1 MSHETAV
8 GILGLGTWLPEPVR
22 TNAWWS
28 EAVVGRWKQKLETTL
43 PRTLELKARAET
55 EGVRAALSAILELS
69 PDPFQGGLERRVLP
83 ESLQSSD
90 MEAAAAQR
98 ALAAA
103 GVEARDID
111 VLLTYSMVPDYLTMN
126 SAAVVHHKVGLPE
139 RCFVLHA
146 EGICSSFLSQLTVAE
161 QFIRAGRAQRVL
173 IVQSSCGSRLTP
185 PEEPHSAWLGDGA
198 SAAVVG
204 AVSPGLGIRGM
215 SHRVDGAYHAAFV
228 CGVPGGRWYEEGRV
242 VAYSP
247 DPRRS
252 HQMILN
258 GPDQARQV
266 VGEALEG
273 AGLKHSDVAFYA
285 CHQPSRWFRPV
296 TQRCAGLE
304 SAQSVDVY
312 AEHASL
318 GACNIPFQL
327 EKGLREGLIKKGD
340 ALALFSIAS
349 GMTWSSLV
357 LRWGD

>member
-1 MSHETAV
+1 MSQECGV
-8 GILGLGTWLPEPVR
+8 GILGLGTYLPEPVR
-22 TNAWWS
+22 TNAWWP
-28 EAVVGRWKQKLETTL
+28 EEVVARWQHKLNTTL
-43 PRTLELKARAET
+43 PRTVELRDKAET

-69 PDPFQGGLERRVLP
+69 HDAFQGGQERRTLP
-83 ESLQSSD
+83 DALSSSD
-90 MEAAAAQR
+90 MEAAAAQQ
-98 ALAAA
+98 ALLDAQVTA
-103 GVEARDID
+103 EEID

-126 SAAVVHHKVGLPE
+126 SAAVVHHKLGLPE

-146 EGICSSFLSQLTVAE
+146 EGICSSFLSQLVVAE
-161 QFIRAGRAQRVL
+161 QFIRTGRARRVL
-173 IVQSSCGSRLTP
+173 IVQSSCGSRIAPT
-185 PEEPHSAWLGDGA
+185 EEPHSAWLGDGA

-204 AVSPGLGIRGM
+204 KVQAGRGILGM
-215 SHRVDGAYHAAFV
+215 SHRVDGSYHGAFV
-228 CGVPGGRWYEEGRV
+228 CGVPGRRWFEEGRV

-266 VGEALEG
+266 VAEALDM
-273 AGLKHSDVAFYA
+273 AGLTHDAIAFYA

-296 TQRCAGLE
+296 TQQLAGLKN
-304 SAQSVDVY
+304 AASVDIY
-312 AEHASL
+312 ERCASL

-327 EKGLREGLIKKGD
+327 QAGLKQGRVKEGD

-357 LRWGD
+357 LRW